1 MRCMGVASG
10 STLTTLEDHKVC
22 VHPLRYSDHAEVRAA
37 STVSIAAGNLVDS
50 VGRRIDGTGE
60 TVAAWAVANNL
71 DTPGGHL
78 VSERRS
84 RFQIDRVPSQF
95 DKGVSS
101 VVCVG
106 TCNIRTPIAI
116 WIRA

>member
-1 MRCMGVASG
+1 MRCMAVTSG
-10 STLTTLEDHKVC
+10 STHTPFEDHEVC
-22 VHPLRYSDHAEVRAA
+22 VHPLRYSDNAEVRAA

-60 TVAAWAVANNL
+60 TIAAWAVTYNL

-84 RFQIDRVPSQF
+84 RFQIDRVPCQF

-106 TCNIRTPIAI
+106 TCNIGTPIT
-116 WIRA
+116 IRIRT